1 MESTENVKDRLR
13 ALFASQGLAVLATCD
28 GVSPYTSLMSVA
40 VTDDLG
46 SILFVTEEP
55 SRKCSNIENNPD
67 VALLF
72 DDRSKSGERDVAQG
86 LAVTALGKA
95 ARIPDDNRQW
105 FLDLFRAKHP
115 HLATFAGSPSS
126 VCFRV
131 TVESWIVVSRFQ
143 NVVELTMK
151 GS

>member
-1 MESTENVKDRLR
+1 MKTTEEIKEQLR
-13 ALFASQGLAVLATCD
+13 DLFASRGLAVLATCD
-28 GVSPYTSLMSVA
+28 GASPYTSLMSVT

-55 SRKCSNIENNPD
+55 SRKCSNIEKIPD

-72 DDRSKSGERDVAQG
+72 DNRSESGERDVVRG

-95 ARIPDDNRQW
+95 ARIHDDDRQW
-105 FLDLFRAKHP
+105 FLELFRAKHP
-115 HLATFAGSPSS
+115 HLESFAGSPSS

-131 TVESWIVVSRFQ
+131 TVESWVVVSRFQ
-143 NVVELTMK
+143 DVVELTMQ